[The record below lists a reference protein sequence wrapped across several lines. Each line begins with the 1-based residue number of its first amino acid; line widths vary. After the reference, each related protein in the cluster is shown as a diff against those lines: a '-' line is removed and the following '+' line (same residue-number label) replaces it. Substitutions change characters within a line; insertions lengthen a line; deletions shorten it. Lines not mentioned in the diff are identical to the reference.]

1 LNGREK
7 LRLQYRPGQVKLL
20 FIGESPPASGRFFYQ
35 ADSGL
40 YRAIRDTFQVV
51 DPSITDSNFLDVFQ
65 GLGCYLIDLC
75 GRPVDQLEPDER
87 RVACHAGEARL
98 ARTITELQPRE
109 IVVMVRSIR
118 RNVERAV
125 LRSGWQG
132 PVLELP
138 YPGRWVRHR
147 ERFQEGLVPTLRS
160 NLI

>member
-1 LNGREK
+1 M
-7 LRLQYRPGQVKLL
+7 KLL

-35 ADSGL
+35 GDSGL
-40 YRAIRDTFQVV
+40 YRAIRDTFRMV
-51 DPSITDSNFLDVFQ
+51 DSSITDANFLQAFQ
-65 GLGCYLIDLC
+65 GSGCYLIDLC

-87 RVACHAGEARL
+87 RAACRAGEARL

-138 YPGRWVRHR
+138 YPGRWARNR
-147 ERFQEGLVPTLRS
+147 ERFQEGLVPKMRLTS
-160 NLI
+160 